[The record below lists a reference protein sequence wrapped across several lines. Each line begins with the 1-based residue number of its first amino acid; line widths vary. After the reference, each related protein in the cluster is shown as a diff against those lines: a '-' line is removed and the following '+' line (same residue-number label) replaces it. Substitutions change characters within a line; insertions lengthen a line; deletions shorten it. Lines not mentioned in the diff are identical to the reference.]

1 MLSTLVLQYFL
12 AVVPC
17 IIYNEMTDL
26 PYAFLVFIKLLW
38 ILERCLKC
46 FLDVISKLHH
56 ELIVHF
62 LLSFEC

>member
-26 PYAFLVFIKLLW
+26 PYAFFSIYEVA
-38 ILERCLKC
+38 
-46 FLDVISKLHH
+46 LDFGKMP
-56 ELIVHF
+56 
-62 LLSFEC
+62 